1 MQVNKT
7 YVEADWATG
16 DVTAPLALNHRGGAC
31 TVQVTV
37 TGTINFDIQSSNSDL
52 QAGEAADWLVDSAA
66 ATGVTASKWLSFSS
80 APRFIR
86 LDVNSFTTGATVA
99 LKITQSDV

>member
-16 DVTAPLALNHRGGAC
+16 DVTAPLALNHRSAPVA
-31 TVQVTV
+31 VQVTV

-52 QAGEAADWLVDSAA
+52 QSGEAADWLVDSTA
-66 ATGVTASKWLSFSS
+66 ATGITASKWLNFTST
-80 APRFIR
+80 PRFIR
-86 LDVNSFTTGATVA
+86 LDVNSFSTGATVS
-99 LKITQSDV
+99 LKITQADV